1 MCGRYAIGK
10 SGEDLAKT
18 LGVHFPASA
27 LAWEPTYSLAITNSA
42 PVVRERL
49 VDGGELQREGALLRW
64 GVPDPAPERLG
75 KPMQNARL
83 SSIHFFEVWK
93 NLYRAGMRVVAPMS
107 GYFEWIET
115 KPKYKVPIFIHDP
128 AAPLLLAA
136 GLWSPDETYTVI
148 TVQGK
153 DAAGEVHNRMP
164 LFLDP
169 ELMGSWLNP
178 EALAPK
184 DGAALLKDVRA
195 GSDVIASKL
204 YTHPVSR
211 ELNNVRTAPREDPRL
226 LEPVDLAK
234 A

>member
-18 LGVHFPASA
+18 LGVHFPSSA

-49 VDGGELQREGALLRW
+49 ADGGELLREGALLRW

-93 NLYRAGMRVVAPMS
+93 NLYRAGMRALVPMS

-128 AAPLLLAA
+128 AAPLLFAA
-136 GLWSPDETYTVI
+136 GLWSRDETFTVI

-184 DGAALLKDVRA
+184 DGAALLRDVRA
-195 GSDVIASKL
+195 GSDIIASKL
-204 YTHPVSR
+204 NTHPVSR

-226 LEPVDLAK
+226 LEPVDLAS